1 MHSITGPYLDSLPN
15 TKKPVVCVLSGG
27 LDSTTLLYLLVQK
40 YSAENVH
47 AITYFYGQKQAL
59 ETELAKQSCA
69 ILGVKH
75 KLIDISFFGEIVSP
89 VSTNIKG
96 SDIEMPT
103 IQDVLG
109 DPQPVTY
116 LPFRNTI
123 LFSIGFAYAEAAG
136 CEYIFSGLQTQDNYS
151 YYDATEGFVNKLN
164 SLASLNRQHLIKLVT
179 PFGNISKTEEVELG
193 IALDVNYEYTLTCY
207 NPDAW
212 GDSCGT
218 CPSCAERIM
227 AFKNNGAIDPRS
239 YSINI
244 DWS

>member
-1 MHSITGPYLDSLPN
+1 MHSITGPYLNSLPN

-27 LDSTTLLYLLVQK
+27 LDSTTLLYLLVAK
-40 YSAENVH
+40 YGKDNVH

-59 ETELAKQSCA
+59 EIELAKQSCA

-75 KLIDISFFGEIVSP
+75 KLIDISFLGEIVSP
-89 VSTNIKG
+89 VSANIAG
-96 SDIEMPT
+96 SNIDMPT

-116 LPFRNTI
+116 VPYRNTL
-123 LFSIGFAYAEAAG
+123 LFTIGFSYAEAND
-136 CEYIFSGLQTQDNYS
+136 CEFVFSGLQTQDSYNYWDS
-151 YYDATEGFVNKLN
+151 TQYFIDALN
-164 SLASLNRQHLIKLVT
+164 ELSQLNRQHGIKLMT
-179 PFGNISKTEEVELG
+179 PFAKLSKTEEVELG

-227 AFKNNGAIDPRS
+227 AFKNNNAIDPRS

-244 DWS
+244 NW